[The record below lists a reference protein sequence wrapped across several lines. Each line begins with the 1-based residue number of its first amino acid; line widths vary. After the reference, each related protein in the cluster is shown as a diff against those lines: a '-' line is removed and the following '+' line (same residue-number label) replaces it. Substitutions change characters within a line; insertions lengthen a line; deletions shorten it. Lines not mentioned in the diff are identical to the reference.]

1 MTQLQYYN
9 WMIVTMEKLAINTTA
24 ASTEAVR
31 VQNVVVLITPI
42 HFAIPT
48 KRQNLTWSQ
57 STSGPATTSA
67 CSSKSQALAE

>member
-42 HFAIPT
+42 LFAISLPT
-48 KRQNLTWSQ
+48 KRPKSHMVPIDIRASDNL
-57 STSGPATTSA
+57 
-67 CSSKSQALAE
+67 